1 MKALYLKA
9 PNQFEVRDLVLRGP
23 RPDEVI
29 VKIKACG
36 FCGHD
41 KIMAAYAGEEWQPFG
56 HEFAGVVEEVG
67 SQVTHLKVGDRVA
80 IETSIFDPLNPA
92 VLNGHPEW
100 DTKGPNYMDIEAME
114 HTAMGFAER
123 TVVPAVLCVP
133 FEDIPDEEACFLEPM
148 GVAADLILTADI
160 KLGNDVLL
168 MGAGAIGLMALQ
180 MAKASGARK
189 IYVAEHKKNKK
200 KAELAL
206 KLGADAIIYTD
217 EEDLLKF
224 PFPRGG
230 VDRVLVTTPPK
241 TIDMATKACNVGG
254 IVAFLGISYGP
265 AAIVSFDSNVVH
277 LNKLQIRGS
286 NAIPALYF
294 PHCIDLLKAGIVDVK
309 PLISHRF
316 RLENAPEGIHAFL
329 RESDIAVKA
338 VMLAD

>member
-1 MKALYLKA
+1 MKAVYLKA
-9 PNQFEVRDLVLRGP
+9 PNQFEVRDVELRGP
-23 RPDEVI
+23 GADEVI

-41 KIMAAYAGEEWQPFG
+41 KILAAYAGEEWQPFG
-56 HEFAGVVEEVG
+56 HEFSGVVEEIG
-67 SQVTHLKVGDRVA
+67 SHVSHLKVGDRVV
-80 IETSIFDPLNPA
+80 IETSTFDPLDPV

-100 DTKGPNYMDIEAME
+100 DTDGPSYMNME
-114 HTAMGFAER
+114 HTAMGFSER

-133 FEDIPDEEACFLEPM
+133 FDDISDEEACFLEPM

-189 IYVAEHKKNKK
+189 IYVAEHKKNKQ

-206 KLGADAIIYTD
+206 KMGADEIIFTD

-241 TIDMATKACNVGG
+241 TINEATKVCNVGG

-316 RLENAPEGIHAFL
+316 RVEDAPEGILAFL

-338 VMLAD
+338 VMIAD

>member
-9 PNQFEVRDLVLRGP
+9 PNQFEVRDVELRAP

-160 KLGNDVLL
+160 
-168 MGAGAIGLMALQ
+168 
-180 MAKASGARK
+180 
-189 IYVAEHKKNKK
+189 
-200 KAELAL
+200 
-206 KLGADAIIYTD
+206 
-217 EEDLLKF
+217 
-224 PFPRGG
+224 
-230 VDRVLVTTPPK
+230 
-241 TIDMATKACNVGG
+241 
-254 IVAFLGISYGP
+254 
-265 AAIVSFDSNVVH
+265 
-277 LNKLQIRGS
+277 
-286 NAIPALYF
+286 
-294 PHCIDLLKAGIVDVK
+294 
-309 PLISHRF
+309 
-316 RLENAPEGIHAFL
+316 
-329 RESDIAVKA
+329 
-338 VMLAD
+338 